1 MTRYTIAG
9 FNMPQLSILTGGM
22 MASLGVGFFA
32 ATGYITA
39 LFPLLFGAILV
50 GSGGLSIARPST
62 NALTMH
68 IAFFV
73 SSVSVILGLTTALT
87 GSWVTTTSLIEQTL
101 MSFIGASHMI
111 AGYGAY
117 TFGKPAEEGATQ
129 VCGQSDAEI
138 SDSSIRSVI
147 RGIGSPDERIV
158 PAASFMIVTD

>member
-22 MASLGVGFFA
+22 MGSLGVGFFA

-39 LFPLLFGAILV
+39 LFPLLFGAVLV

-73 SSVSVILGLTTALT
+73 SSISVILGLTTALT
-87 GSWVTTTSLIEQTL
+87 GSWVTTTSLIEQVL
-101 MSFIGASHMI
+101 MSAIGASHMI

-117 TFGKPAEEGATQ
+117 TFGNPSSEGDAQT
-129 VCGQSDAEI
+129 CGKSDTEI
-138 SDSSIRSVI
+138 SETTVRSVI
-147 RGIGSPDERIV
+147 RGIGTPDERIV